1 MAVHVFG
8 TSYPRADF
16 FDFNLKFLFYVGLWP
31 DENRLSNQ
39 LYRIYQY
46 SLFIGSIIFLISTGI
61 GTYMSKDDVIRLLS
75 NVDKVTITYNYFF
88 KIMIFL
94 IKHEQIKSII
104 SSILHSGDQIDV
116 NRKYLMKIHVV
127 MVTLLVTSITGAFQF
142 LAQIKGELIMDAWF
156 PFEPKKNKLT
166 FLAATLIISILFV
179 LPFMFRAIAI
189 QGIVCSVV
197 MYLCDQLV
205 EMQRRLKAL
214 KYSVESETYLREEF
228 KDILKKHIRLMEYS
242 KSIKSAFNEF
252 FLVQNLAITAEL
264 CLNALMMSLIG
275 LEQKNHLVSFMAF
288 LMMALFNAFIFC
300 HLGNNLIDESAGI
313 SLAAYESTWISWP
326 VDLQRD
332 LLIVITVAQKSL
344 SLTAGGIADM
354 SMQTYA
360 QALYNGYSIFA
371 VLRDVV
377 N

>member
-94 IKHEQIKSII
+94 IKHEQIKCII

-205 EMQRRLKAL
+205 ELQRRLKAL

-288 LMMALFNAFIFC
+288 LIMALFNAFIFC

-313 SLAAYESTWISWP
+313 SLAAYESTWTSWP